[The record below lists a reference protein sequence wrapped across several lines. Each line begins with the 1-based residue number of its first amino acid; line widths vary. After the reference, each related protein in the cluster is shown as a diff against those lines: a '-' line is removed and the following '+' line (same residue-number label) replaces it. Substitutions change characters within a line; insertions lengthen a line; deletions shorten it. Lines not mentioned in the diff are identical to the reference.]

1 MISVVNGASISDLAG
16 LLRRQPNSNVSMVF
30 MNDKSVHVVS
40 DKDSGESVETDFG
53 VLQPINVYQEPYLL
67 AHTLIN
73 GRFV

>member
-1 MISVVNGASISDLAG
+1 MISVVNGASMSDLAG
-16 LLRRQPNSNVSMVF
+16 VLRRQPNSKVSVVF
-30 MNDKSVHVVS
+30 MNDKSVHVVQ
-40 DKDSGESVETDFG
+40 DKHCRESVETDFG

>member
-1 MISVVNGASISDLAG
+1 MISVVNGASISDVAG
-16 LLRRQPNSNVSMVF
+16 VLSRQPNSNVSMVF

-40 DKDSGESVETDFG
+40 DNDSGESVETDFG

>member
-16 LLRRQPNSNVSMVF
+16 VLRRQPNGNVSMVF
-30 MNDKSVHVVS
+30 MNDKS
-40 DKDSGESVETDFG
+40 DLDSGERVETDFG

-67 AHTLIN
+67 AHTLVN